1 MNRRNWFSGLW
12 DYFGGDR
19 IPQLVL
25 IILSL
30 LVLILVS
37 QSSRAFSLF
46 GGGGGLGGIVYDP
59 TNFVQTSIS
68 AGEAVKQTALQVQAE
83 IQRLQQL
90 SAALQQLKTLPQ
102 EVIQQTLKDSLQ
114 QITVLQQGSALM
126 ASISTEV
133 DGIKQLYS
141 SRLRQMAALGL
152 SPSDYLQYEIQ
163 LAQLQNKNQ
172 SVLMDQDQQVL
183 AGVQKSMDRLQSLQA
198 QIPASSGV
206 QQSMQT
212 TNQYLDLLAG
222 QSIQLIQLTASQA
235 AANTNRQQLQ
245 DSNAADAVMRET
257 ARIKS
262 DNAKIRVLRQQLR
275 DNEAKNGWGIM
286 QPLPSA
292 SQ

>member
-235 AANTNRQQLQ
+235 AANTNRQQIQ

>member
-235 AANTNRQQLQ
+235 AANTNRQPIQ

>member
-114 QITVLQQGSALM
+114 QITILQQGSALM
-126 ASISTEV
+126 SSITSEV

-141 SRLRQMAALGL
+141 ARLRQMATMGL
-152 SPSDYLQYEIQ
+152 SPSDYLTFEVQ
-163 LAQLQNKNQ
+163 LAQLQNKHQ
-172 SVLMDQDQQVL
+172 SALVDQDQQVL
-183 AGVQKSMDRLQSLQA
+183 AGIQQSMERLKNLQA

-206 QQSMQT
+206 HQSMQT

-222 QSIQLIQLTASQA
+222 QSTQLLQLTASQA
-235 AANTNRQQLQ
+235 SASTRRQQLQ
-245 DSNAADAVMRET
+245 DSNAADFNAREA
-257 ARIKS
+257 ARIQS
-262 DNAKIRVLRQQLR
+262 DKAKIRLIRQQLR

-286 QPLPSA
+286 QPLPPEPK
-292 SQ
+292 

>member
-1 MNRRNWFSGLW
+1 MKKRHWFPGLAY
-12 DYFGGDR
+12 DFGGNK
-19 IPQLVL
+19 IPLFVL

-30 LVLILVS
+30 VFLVLVS
-37 QSSRAFSLF
+37 PSSRAFSLF

-59 TNFVQTSIS
+59 TNFIQTSIS

-90 SAALQQLKTLPQ
+90 SAELQQLKTLPQ
-102 EVIQQTLKDSLQ
+102 EVVQQTLKDSLQ

-163 LAQLQNKNQ
+163 LAQLQTKNQ
-172 SVLMDQDQQVL
+172 NALMDQDQQVL
-183 AGVQKSMDRLQSLQA
+183 AGVQRSMDRLQSLQA

-206 QQSMQT
+206 HQSMQT
-212 TNQYLDLLAG
+212 ANQYLDVLAG
-222 QSIQLIQLTASQA
+222 QSLQLLQLTASQA
-235 AANTNRQQLQ
+235 AAINNRQQLQ
-245 DSNAADAVMRET
+245 DSNAIDALTRET

-262 DNAKIRVLRQQLR
+262 DNAKIRLLRQQLR